1 MLLVFFPSY
10 LSSDLSN
17 MQGSSFGFY
26 LTNPETLVQ
35 EEFCFV
41 FFSVFLNL
49 IFRGKAEIALFL
61 NLAALK

>member
-35 EEFCFV
+35 EEFWV
-41 FFSVFLNL
+41 FSPVFLNL